1 MRHLLDF
8 QDISK
13 NHLENLIE
21 RTRSLEV
28 KPENLDCMT
37 LLKFD
42 EPSTRTRLSFAIA
55 AEKLGIKTFESSD
68 VISAKQKGEMLQ
80 HELETYI
87 SMGIEILVL
96 RTKENNINDYREF
109 KEIGIISGGFGN
121 KSHPTQALID
131 ISTLYSFDKLTDTST
146 PVTYVGD
153 VKHSRVFESG
163 RQLLNLL
170 GYKVGVFTDQNLLPD
185 NKNDL
190 EIYESWDE
198 VFENSNSIE
207 LLRVQKERM
216 LDIEKINFDNYIKN
230 YQLTKKILDKS
241 QKDLIV
247 LHPMPINIGIEISED
262 AIEDKKIKYIDQ
274 LSHAIPSR
282 IAAYKYVKGEIWL
295 KFLDL

>member
-8 QDISK
+8 QDINK
-13 NHLENLIE
+13 NHLEILIE

-28 KPENLDCMT
+28 KPENLDCMA

-42 EPSTRTRLSFAIA
+42 EPSTRTRLSFAVA

-68 VISAKQKGEMLQ
+68 VISAKQKGEILK
-80 HELETYI
+80 HEVETYV

-96 RTKENNINDYREF
+96 RTKENNIDDYREF
-109 KEIGIISGGFGN
+109 EDIAVISAGFGN
-121 KSHPTQALID
+121 KSHPTQALVD
-131 ISTLYSFDKLTDTST
+131 ISTLYSLNKINEKRT

-170 GYKVGVFTDQNLLPD
+170 GFKVGVFTDKNLLPD

-198 VFENSNSIE
+198 VFENSNAIE
-207 LLRVQKERM
+207 LLRVQKER
-216 LDIEKINFDNYIKN
+216 LQDKEEINFDEYIN
-230 YQLTKKILDKS
+230 SYQLTKDVLNKS
-241 QKDLIV
+241 QSDLAV

-262 AIEDKKIKYIDQ
+262 AIEDSKIKYKDQ

-282 IAAYKYVKGEIWL
+282 IVAFKYVRDEI
-295 KFLDL
+295 

>member
-1 MRHLLDF
+1 MRHFLDF
-8 QDISK
+8 QDINK

-28 KPENLDCMT
+28 KPENLDCMA

-42 EPSTRTRLSFAIA
+42 EPSTRTRLSFAVA

-68 VISAKQKGEMLQ
+68 IISAKQKGEILK
-80 HELETYI
+80 HEVETYV

-96 RTKENNINDYREF
+96 RTKENNIDDYREF
-109 KEIGIISGGFGN
+109 EDIAVISAGFGN
-121 KSHPTQALID
+121 KSHPTQALVD
-131 ISTLYSFDKLTDTST
+131 ISTLYSLNKINEKRT

-153 VKHSRVFESG
+153 IKHSRVFESG

-170 GYKVGVFTDQNLLPD
+170 GFKVGDFTDKNLLPD

-190 EIYESWDE
+190 EIYDSWDE
-198 VFENSNSIE
+198 VFENSNAIE
-207 LLRVQKERM
+207 LLRVQKER
-216 LDIEKINFDNYIKN
+216 LQDNEEINFDEYINN
-230 YQLTKKILDKS
+230 YQLTKDVLNKS
-241 QKDLIV
+241 QSDMAG

-262 AIEDKKIKYIDQ
+262 AIEDSKIKYKDQ

-282 IAAYKYVKGEIWL
+282 IVAFKYVRDEI
-295 KFLDL
+295 

>member
-8 QDISK
+8 QDINK

-28 KPENLDCMT
+28 KPENLDCMA

-42 EPSTRTRLSFAIA
+42 EPSTRTRLSFAVA

-68 VISAKQKGEMLQ
+68 VISAKQKGEILK
-80 HELETYI
+80 HEVETYV

-96 RTKENNINDYREF
+96 RTKENNIDDYREF
-109 KEIGIISGGFGN
+109 EDIAVISAGFGN
-121 KSHPTQALID
+121 KSHPTQALVD
-131 ISTLYSFDKLTDTST
+131 ISTLYSLNKINEKRT

-170 GYKVGVFTDQNLLPD
+170 GFKVGVFTDKNLLPD

-198 VFENSNSIE
+198 VFESSNAIE
-207 LLRVQKERM
+207 LLRVQKER
-216 LDIEKINFDNYIKN
+216 LQDNEEINFDKYIN
-230 YQLTKKILDKS
+230 SYQLTKDVLNKS
-241 QKDLIV
+241 QSDMAV

-262 AIEDKKIKYIDQ
+262 AIEDSKIKYKDQ

-282 IAAYKYVKGEIWL
+282 IVAFKYVRDEI
-295 KFLDL
+295 

>member
-8 QDISK
+8 QDINK

-28 KPENLDCMT
+28 KPENLDCMA

-42 EPSTRTRLSFAIA
+42 EPSTRTRLSFAVA

-68 VISAKQKGEMLQ
+68 VISAKQKGEILK
-80 HELETYI
+80 HEVETYV

-96 RTKENNINDYREF
+96 RTKENNIDDYREF
-109 KEIGIISGGFGN
+109 EDIAVISAGFGN
-121 KSHPTQALID
+121 KSHPTQALVD
-131 ISTLYSFDKLTDTST
+131 ISTLYSLNKINEKRT

-170 GYKVGVFTDQNLLPD
+170 GFKVGVFTDKNLLP
-185 NKNDL
+185 NNRNDL

-198 VFENSNSIE
+198 VFESSNAIE
-207 LLRVQKERM
+207 LLRVQKER
-216 LDIEKINFDNYIKN
+216 LQDNEEINFDEYIN
-230 YQLTKKILDKS
+230 SYQLTKDVLNKS
-241 QKDLIV
+241 QSDMAV
-247 LHPMPINIGIEISED
+247 LHPMPINIGVEISED
-262 AIEDKKIKYIDQ
+262 AIEDSKIKYKDQ

-282 IAAYKYVKGEIWL
+282 IVAFKYVRDEI
-295 KFLDL
+295 

>member
-1 MRHLLDF
+1 MRHFLDF
-8 QDISK
+8 QDINK

-28 KPENLDCMT
+28 KPENLDCMA

-42 EPSTRTRLSFAIA
+42 EPSTRTRLSFAVA

-68 VISAKQKGEMLQ
+68 VISAKQKGEILK
-80 HELETYI
+80 HEVETYV

-96 RTKENNINDYREF
+96 RTKENNIDDYREF
-109 KEIGIISGGFGN
+109 EDIAVISAGFGN
-121 KSHPTQALID
+121 KSHPTQALVD
-131 ISTLYSFDKLTDTST
+131 ISTLYSLNKINEIRT

-170 GYKVGVFTDQNLLPD
+170 GFKVGVFTDKNLLPD

-198 VFENSNSIE
+198 VFENSNAIE
-207 LLRVQKERM
+207 LLRVQKER
-216 LDIEKINFDNYIKN
+216 LQDNEEINFAEYIN
-230 YQLTKKILDKS
+230 SYQLTKEILNKS
-241 QKDLIV
+241 KSDMAI

-262 AIEDKKIKYIDQ
+262 AIEDSKIKYKDQ
-274 LSHAIPSR
+274 LTHAIPSR
-282 IAAYKYVKGEIWL
+282 IAAFKYVRDEI
-295 KFLDL
+295 

>member
-8 QDISK
+8 QDVNK
-13 NHLENLIE
+13 NHIENLIE

-28 KPENLDCMT
+28 KLENLDCLA

-42 EPSTRTRLSFAIA
+42 EPSTRTRLSFAVA

-68 VISAKQKGEMLQ
+68 VISAKQKGEILK
-80 HELETYI
+80 HEVETYI

-96 RTKENNINDYREF
+96 RTKENNIDDYREF
-109 KEIGIISGGFGN
+109 KDIAVISAGFGN
-121 KSHPTQALID
+121 KSHPTQALVD
-131 ISTLYSFDKLTDTST
+131 ISTLYSLNKINKKGT

-170 GYKVGVFTDQNLLPD
+170 GFKVGVFTDKNLLPD
-185 NKNDL
+185 DKNDI

-198 VFENSNSIE
+198 VFENSNAIE
-207 LLRVQKERM
+207 LLRVQKER
-216 LDIEKINFDNYIKN
+216 LQDNEEINFDEYIN
-230 YQLTKKILDKS
+230 SYQLTKDVLNKS
-241 QKDLIV
+241 QSDMAV

-262 AIEDKKIKYIDQ
+262 AIEDSKIKYKDQ

-282 IAAYKYVKGEIWL
+282 IVAFKYVRDEI
-295 KFLDL
+295 